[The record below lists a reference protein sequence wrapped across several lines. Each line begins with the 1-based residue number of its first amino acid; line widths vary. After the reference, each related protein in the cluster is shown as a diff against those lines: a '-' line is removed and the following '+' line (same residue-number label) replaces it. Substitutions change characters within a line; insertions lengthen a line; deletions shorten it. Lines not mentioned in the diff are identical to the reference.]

1 MFPGDDA
8 MPPEM
13 AFGLWANAGDV
24 DKGVLK
30 QMVFPF
36 SLGDIVQAVKVT
48 ERLAVTWID
57 GFYCEG

>member
-1 MFPGDDA
+1 

-36 SLGDIVQAVKVT
+36 SLSDIVQAVKVA
-48 ERLAVTWID
+48 EGFAVTWID